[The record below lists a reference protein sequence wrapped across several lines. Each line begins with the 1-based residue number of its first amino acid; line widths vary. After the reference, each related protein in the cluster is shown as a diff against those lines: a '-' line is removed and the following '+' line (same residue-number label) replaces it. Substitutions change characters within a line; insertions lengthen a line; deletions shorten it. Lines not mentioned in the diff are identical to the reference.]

1 LFTILQ
7 SIYPD
12 YVSRDV
18 SSGIL
23 KFEIPIELT
32 YPIDVLVTGT
42 GDAESQEYHLS
53 LSSLPPVLLEVVLP
67 PAYPLSAAPEIIS
80 FHVSGSWIPRS
91 GRLLEKLQG
100 TWQPGE
106 VILYAWVEGIHGADF
121 LDSMGI
127 IRDGV
132 LRYVMKRDGV
142 IAGDDIYQNSTCRTT
157 TVTPFLDCIREQI
170 PDLEV
175 QFSIAFL

>member
-1 LFTILQ
+1 MFTILQ

-18 SSGIL
+18 SNGVL
-23 KFEIPIELT
+23 KFEIPIELA

-42 GDAESQEYHLS
+42 ESQEYHLS
-53 LSSLPPVLLEVVLP
+53 LSSLPPVLLEIVLP

-100 TWQPGE
+100 MWQPGE
-106 VILYAWVEGIHGADF
+106 VILYAWVEGLHSADF

-132 LRYVMKRDGV
+132 LRCALKRDG
-142 IAGDDIYQNSTCRTT
+142 NH
-157 TVTPFLDCIREQI
+157 
-170 PDLEV
+170 
-175 QFSIAFL
+175 